1 MDKYTKIL
9 ASFGTQETLNPKI
22 WENPS
27 KPSKSHMRPK
37 VKEALMDIAN
47 EFIEYLDVPMFV
59 KGVTMTGSLAN
70 FNWSQFSDIDLHLM
84 VNFDQFGK
92 EIDLYKQLLNLK
104 KTLFNSQHDIK
115 IYGYEVE
122 LYVQDISETH
132 FSSGVYSVSDD
143 EWVIPP
149 KKVHVEIDKNQL
161 KSKVK
166 SWTDQIDALLDNLE
180 GEDSGLI
187 KKSID
192 NLKDKLKK
200 YRSTGLEQGG
210 EYSYEN
216 LTFKFLRR
224 NGYVQK
230 LFDMENQMVDKNLSL
245 ETKIAE

>member
-1 MDKYTKIL
+1 MDKYNQIL
-9 ASFGTQETLNPKI
+9 ASFTAQDILNPKI
-22 WENPS
+22 WDNPG
-27 KPSKSHMRPK
+27 KPSKSQMKPK
-37 VKEALMDIAN
+37 VREALIDIAN

-59 KGVTMTGSLAN
+59 QGITMTGSLAN

-92 EIDLYKQLLNLK
+92 EEELYKDLLGLK

-132 FSSGVYSVSDD
+132 FSSGVYSVSEG
-143 EWVIPP
+143 EWNIPP

-166 SWTDQIDALLDNLE
+166 SWTDQIDSLLDNLE
-180 GEDSGLI
+180 GEDSGII

-230 LFDMENQMVDKNLSL
+230 LFDMENKMVDKNLSL
-245 ETKIAE
+245 ETKVTE